1 MAAVHCTLHR
11 LHAQTVIKGVK
22 EKNLVIALL
31 IAPASLISHDIRL
44 LLQRFVWS
52 FKLDLLLTARRRCQ

>member
-22 EKNLVIALL
+22 EKKPCHRLVDCADK
-31 IAPASLISHDIRL
+31 SHL
-44 LLQRFVWS
+44 
-52 FKLDLLLTARRRCQ
+52 A